1 MKFLVMIKNV
11 NYMIRCLLIKMNI
24 LIPIVKKPK
33 HTIQKTNNKHNKK
46 YLMNLMNFFFQKYK
60 PIRN

>member
-11 NYMIRCLLIKMNI
+11 NYMIRYLLTKMNS

-33 HTIQKTNNKHNKK
+33 HIIQRTNNNHKRK
-46 YLMNLMNFFFQKYK
+46 YLMSLMSFFFQKYQ
-60 PIRN
+60 PI